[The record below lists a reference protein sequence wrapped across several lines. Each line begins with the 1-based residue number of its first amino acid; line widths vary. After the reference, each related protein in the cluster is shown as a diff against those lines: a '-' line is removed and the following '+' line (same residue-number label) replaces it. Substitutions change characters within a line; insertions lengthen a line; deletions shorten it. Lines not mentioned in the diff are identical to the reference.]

1 MIMEY
6 KIFLVED
13 DENLGFVIK
22 DSLEDLN
29 YRVDLFV
36 DGAEALKSFF
46 GSDYHLCILDIMLPK
61 KDGFELATEIRNAN
75 AHIPIMFLTARS
87 MKEDRIK
94 GFKLG
99 ADDYITKP
107 FSLEELELRVN
118 VLIKRAYGNQ
128 EKFDNKFRVGNY
140 LFDFDNLDLICGE
153 AKNRLTKKEGR
164 LLRQLCINRNEVL
177 KREKAL
183 EIIWGENDYFAGR
196 SMDVYISKLRKYL
209 KEDPNI
215 RIENIHG
222 VGFKLIVNDKN

>member
-1 MIMEY
+1 MEY

-22 DSLEDLN
+22 DSLEDLK
-29 YRVDLFV
+29 YRVDLFR

-46 GSDYHLCILDIMLPK
+46 GTDYHLCILDIMLPK

-75 AHIPIMFLTARS
+75 SHIPLMFLTARS

-118 VLIKRAYGNQ
+118 VLIKRAYGTP
-128 EKFDNKFRVGNY
+128 EKIDSKFKIGDYVFDY
-140 LFDFDNLDLICGE
+140 DNLDLVCGLG
-153 AKNRLTKKEGR
+153 KNRLTKKEGR
-164 LLRQLCINRNEVL
+164 LLRQLCINKNEVL

-209 KEDPNI
+209 KEDPKI
-215 RIENIHG
+215 KIENIHG
-222 VGFKLIVNDKN
+222 VGFKLIVND